1 MPKIILD
8 IKEITPMETKK
19 VLRPTLIGFAL
30 LLVSLILT
38 GIVGVTDLINGGSA
52 ELYGHTFNYGFANS
66 LTNYWLIWRPGLL
79 GHEVAYVGQVLFFV
93 AITLTLTLII
103 MSIVKKK
110 PIFILPALVMGAG
123 IAYLPFLLILA
134 VPMAQLGVL
143 RAAAM
148 ALLSGVTGLVLFSI
162 YFEILATKNMLKDSM
177 KLLDKAAGDEPKEE
191 KPAEQVAGLSEEEVR
206 AIVEQYLKEH
216 VDELHVPGEPVV
228 VADPEEDEKIEP
240 VEEPEEEPEEQ
251 PAPAEEPKEEEQPA
265 EEPAPEEEPEEEEDE
280 ADEEEDETDE
290 EEDEEEGEE
299 QPADS
304 NVPVGLNIKGKRR
317 RASFETRLK
326 NSEFDLRH
334 KYYDLRDYIKWY
346 GLRNRISIPGD
357 TFSYKRQRYVFV
369 TIVGKHIRVYLG
381 LDPNDYADST
391 IPVEP
396 ATAKKYED
404 LPCLLRVKSDLSY
417 RRAKKLVDDLMQK
430 IGMDK
435 PDEDEPKE
443 TQKDE

>member
-1 MPKIILD
+1 M
-8 IKEITPMETKK
+8 EIKK
-19 VLRPTLIGFAL
+19 VLRPTLIGLAL
-30 LLVSLILT
+30 LFVSLLLT

-79 GHEVAYVGQVLFFV
+79 HHEVAYVGQVLFFV
-93 AITLTLTLII
+93 AITLTITLIV

-110 PIFILPALVMGAG
+110 FIFIAPALVMGAA
-123 IAYLPFLLILA
+123 IAYLPFILILA

-148 ALLSGVTGLVLFSI
+148 AFLSGITGLTIFAI
-162 YFEILATKNMLKDSM
+162 YFEILATKEMLKDSM
-177 KLLDKAAGDEPKEE
+177 KLLDKAAGEEPKEEPKEE
-191 KPAEQVAGLSEEEVR
+191 KPVEQVVAGLSEEQVR
-206 AIVEQYLKEH
+206 EIVEQYLKEH
-216 VDELHVPGEPVV
+216 VEELHVPGEPVV
-228 VADPEEDEKIEP
+228 VVSDEEPEE
-240 VEEPEEEPEEQ
+240 VEEPEDEPEEQ
-251 PAPAEEPKEEEQPA
+251 PAEQPVEEPKEEEKPA
-265 EEPAPEEEPEEEEDE
+265 EEPAEEPVEEEE
-280 ADEEEDETDE
+280 ADEDEEDE
-290 EEDEEEGEE
+290 EEDEEEGDEE
-299 QPADS
+299 QSADS
-304 NVPVGLNIKGKRR
+304 NLPAGLNIKGKRR

-417 RRAKKLVDDLMQK
+417 RRAKKLVDDVMQK
-430 IGMDK
+430 IGIDK

>member
-1 MPKIILD
+1 MIICNYLLEIVKSSHKINID
-8 IKEITPMETKK
+8 IKGDINMDKKK
-19 VLRPTLIGFAL
+19 VLRPAIIGFVVL
-30 LLVSLILT
+30 LISLLIT
-38 GIVGVTDLINGGSA
+38 GFVGISDLINSGTGTIN
-52 ELYGHTFNYGFANS
+52 GHEIKYGFANS
-66 LTNYWLIWRPGLL
+66 LTNFWLIWRPSMFK
-79 GHEVAYVGQVLFFV
+79 HETAYIGQVLFLL
-93 AITLTLTLII
+93 AIALTLII
-103 MSIVKKK
+103 IILACVKKK
-110 PIFILPALVMGAG
+110 PIFILPALFLGMS
-123 IAYLPFLLILA
+123 IAYLPFILILV
-134 VPMAQLGVL
+134 VPMVQLGVL
-143 RAAAM
+143 RSSAM
-148 ALLSGVTGLVLFSI
+148 GLLSVVTGLVLISI
-162 YFEILATKNMLKDSM
+162 MFEVVACQEMLKDGVSLFN
-177 KLLDKAAGDEPKEE
+177 KVASGKPKEEE
-191 KPAEQVAGLSEEEVR
+191 KPAEEEKKEEPAPVVEGLSEEQVR
-206 AIVEQYLKEH
+206 EIVEQYLKEH
-216 VDELHVPGEPVV
+216 VDELHRVAIVVNEQPAEEEKEEEPQEEPQ
-228 VADPEEDEKIEP
+228 PEP
-240 VEEPEEEPEEQ
+240 APEEPEEEPEE
-251 PAPAEEPKEEEQPA
+251 AE
-265 EEPAPEEEPEEEEDE
+265 EEEEDE
-280 ADEEEDETDE
+280 GEEEAPVDN
-290 EEDEEEGEE
+290 
-299 QPADS
+299 A
-304 NVPVGLNIKGKRR
+304 PVGLNIRGKRR

-369 TIVGKHIRVYLG
+369 TIVGKHIRVYLN

>member
-1 MPKIILD
+1 MLGCTGGILSF
-8 IKEITPMETKK
+8 
-19 VLRPTLIGFAL
+19 LR
-30 LLVSLILT
+30 
-38 GIVGVTDLINGGSA
+38 D
-52 ELYGHTFNYGFANS
+52 
-66 LTNYWLIWRPGLL
+66 
-79 GHEVAYVGQVLFFV
+79 
-93 AITLTLTLII
+93 
-103 MSIVKKK
+103 
-110 PIFILPALVMGAG
+110 
-123 IAYLPFLLILA
+123 
-134 VPMAQLGVL
+134 
-143 RAAAM
+143 
-148 ALLSGVTGLVLFSI
+148 
-162 YFEILATKNMLKDSM
+162 
-177 KLLDKAAGDEPKEE
+177 
-191 KPAEQVAGLSEEEVR
+191 EEET
-206 AIVEQYLKEH
+206 
-216 VDELHVPGEPVV
+216 
-228 VADPEEDEKIEP
+228 
-240 VEEPEEEPEEQ
+240 PEEETEDVEE
-251 PAPAEEPKEEEQPA
+251 AEDEVD
-265 EEPAPEEEPEEEEDE
+265 EEEEDE
-280 ADEEEDETDE
+280 GEDEEDE
-290 EEDEEEGEE
+290 G
-299 QPADS
+299 QPEDS

-443 TQKDE
+443 TQKDD

>member
-1 MPKIILD
+1 M
-8 IKEITPMETKK
+8 EIKK
-19 VLRPTLIGFAL
+19 VLRPTLIGLAL
-30 LLVSLILT
+30 LFVSLLLT

-66 LTNYWLIWRPGLL
+66 LTNYWLLWRPGLL
-79 GHEVAYVGQVLFFV
+79 HHEVAYVGQVLFFV
-93 AITLTLTLII
+93 AITLTITLIVL
-103 MSIVKKK
+103 SIIKKK
-110 PIFILPALVMGAG
+110 FIFIAPALVMGAA
-123 IAYLPFLLILA
+123 IAYLPFILILA

-148 ALLSGVTGLVLFSI
+148 AFLSGITGLVLFAI
-162 YFEILATKNMLKDSM
+162 YFEILATKEMLKDSM
-177 KLLDKAAGDEPKEE
+177 KLLDKAAGEEPKEE
-191 KPAEQVAGLSEEEVR
+191 PKEEQPVAAGLSEEQVR
-206 AIVEQYLKEH
+206 EIVEQYLKEH

-228 VADPEEDEKIEP
+228 VADPEEDENIEP
-240 VEEPEEEPEEQ
+240 IEEPEEEQ
-251 PAPAEEPKEEEQPA
+251 PAEEPVEEPKEEEQPA
-265 EEPAPEEEPEEEEDE
+265 EEPAPEEPAEEPEEEAED
-280 ADEEEDETDE
+280 ADD
-290 EEDEEEGEE
+290 EEDEEEGDEE

-304 NVPVGLNIKGKRR
+304 NLPAGLNIKGKRR

-417 RRAKKLVDDLMQK
+417 RRAKKLVDDVMQK
-430 IGMDK
+430 IGIDK